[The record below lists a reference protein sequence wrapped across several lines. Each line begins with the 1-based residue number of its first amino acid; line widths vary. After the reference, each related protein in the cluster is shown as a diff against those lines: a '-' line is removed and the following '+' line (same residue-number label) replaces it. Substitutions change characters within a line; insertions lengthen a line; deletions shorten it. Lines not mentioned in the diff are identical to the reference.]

1 MTRILHPLLFALVF
15 QAPLCVATADD
26 SKELRKQRQDAQRAR
41 QQQVQERKSEVNEA
55 TNTFREYSR
64 DLKADYRERVKDLD
78 TEFELRRV
86 ELKAEHEARVAG
98 AEADYQKK
106 LSGLFMNPGGRFTD
120 ETIRQMQ
127 TEAKVFADALFTLK
141 RQSAEEMHAARIANE
156 KSKNVLLAE
165 QDQMALEK
173 ASSLGLTKTY
183 SPVLATPIG
192 EGLTKQ
198 EERWNDRERKQV
210 VKLEERNRRTLGEF
224 RNGAKLREW
233 DIDNMNEDF
242 RLTWDEKAELHAL
255 DSEQMFY
262 NTLFMQAA
270 QGGQVDGQKL
280 MAQMAELNEKKKLI
294 TIEYRKIHDKNR
306 ITRREE
312 KKVLLAN

>member
-1 MTRILHPLLFALVF
+1 MTRILYPLLFALAF
-15 QAPLCVATADD
+15 LPSLCAATADD

-41 QQQVQERKSEVNEA
+41 QQQVQERNSEVNEA
-55 TNTFREYSR
+55 TNAFREYTR

-78 TEFELRRV
+78 TGFELQSV
-86 ELKAEHEARVAG
+86 ELEAEHKARVAG

-106 LSGLFMNPGGRFTD
+106 LSGLFMNPGGEFTD
-120 ETIRQMQ
+120 ETMRQMQ
-127 TEAKVFADALFTLK
+127 AEAKAFADALFTLK
-141 RQSAEEMHAARIANE
+141 KQSAEDMHAARITNE
-156 KSKNVLLAE
+156 KSKNALLTE
-165 QDQMALEK
+165 RDQMALEE
-173 ASSLGLTKTY
+173 AASLGLTKTY

-198 EERWNDRERKQV
+198 EERWNEREKKQV

-233 DIDNMNEDF
+233 DIDNMHEDF

-255 DSEQMFY
+255 ESEQMFY

-270 QGGQVDGQKL
+270 QGEQVDGQKL

-294 TIEYRKIHDKNR
+294 TIQYRKIRDKNR

-312 KKVLLAN
+312 KKTLVAN